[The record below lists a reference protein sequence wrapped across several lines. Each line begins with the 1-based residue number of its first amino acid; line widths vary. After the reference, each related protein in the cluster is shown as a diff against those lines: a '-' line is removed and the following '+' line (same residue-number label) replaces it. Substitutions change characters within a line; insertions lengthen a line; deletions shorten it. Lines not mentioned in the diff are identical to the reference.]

1 MITIT
6 WYNVVAITVGL
17 FVVFLIWRN
26 DRSGRSGTG
35 ALEWLNEAINIVVIL
50 VLAALFYAL
59 WGGIFWW

>member
-17 FVVFLIWRN
+17 FVVFLIWKN
-26 DRSGRSGTG
+26 DRSGSFGTG
-35 ALEWLNEAINIVVIL
+35 AFERLNEAINIVVIL

-59 WGGIFWW
+59 WGEIFWW